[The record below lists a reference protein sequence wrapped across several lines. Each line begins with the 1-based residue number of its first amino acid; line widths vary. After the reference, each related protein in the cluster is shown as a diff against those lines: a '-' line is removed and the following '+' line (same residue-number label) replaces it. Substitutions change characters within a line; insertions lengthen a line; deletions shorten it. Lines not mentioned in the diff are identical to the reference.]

1 MPLRKKPAG
10 ETSIGRPTAPWMVS
24 YSDLVTQ
31 LLVFF
36 VMLFALSST
45 VTENQLK
52 ELQKKI
58 DNYVLQ
64 NKLEQFVSTRITQK
78 EGLVISFQEKYM
90 FDSGKADLYPE
101 AKVVITD
108 ISRLLVGEPNR
119 VSIEG
124 HTDNWPISTPEFPSN
139 WELSTTRATNILRF
153 IIENIKF
160 DPKRFTSAGY
170 GENHPDSL
178 LLASVMKDKLITEFT
193 LREWKKI
200 IAKCN
205 NTVKKRARNRRV
217 DIVIRRI
224 ELDEMRIW
232 REQKEESG
240 VRLD

>member
-1 MPLRKKPAG
+1 MPLRKKTTG
-10 ETSIGRPTAPWMVS
+10 EVSLGRPTAPWMVS

-36 VMLFALSST
+36 VMLFALSAT
-45 VTENQLK
+45 ATENQLK

-58 DNYVLQ
+58 NNYVLE

-101 AKVVITD
+101 AQVVIMD

-124 HTDNWPISTPEFPSN
+124 HTDNWPIDTLEFPSN
-139 WELSTTRATNILRF
+139 WELSTARATNILRF

-170 GENHPDSL
+170 GENHPDYM
-178 LLASVMKDKLITEFT
+178 LLASVMKDRLITEFT
-193 LREWKKI
+193 PREWRRI
-200 IAKCN
+200 VTKCN
-205 NTVKKRARNRRV
+205 NTPKKRARNRRV
-217 DIVIRRI
+217 DIVVRRI
-224 ELDEMRIW
+224 DLGEMRIW
-232 REQKEESG
+232 REQKEKEKQKQK
-240 VRLD
+240 